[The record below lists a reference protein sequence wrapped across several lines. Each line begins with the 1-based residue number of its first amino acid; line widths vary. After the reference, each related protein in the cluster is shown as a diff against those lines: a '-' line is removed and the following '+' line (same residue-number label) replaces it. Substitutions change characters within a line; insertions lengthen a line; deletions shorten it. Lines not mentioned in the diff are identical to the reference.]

1 MEVEPDGL
9 YSRTRIHCGMV
20 DPRSPLV
27 HVQPRLTLVIL
38 PSLSPSPY
46 TSVMA
51 FTKTQIG
58 IAVGAG
64 TLLVLVFVGYLW
76 WLSNQGPVL
85 ARSEDH
91 DPLTGLPVSIKM
103 NPLRD
108 RTTEKAAN
116 AFLRELRDG
125 HCDDLLNKWEHDYH
139 KKYAKYICSSEAQHP
154 LLSWELVDWED
165 VPPLIILHY
174 RGTRQRSGGQNDQE
188 LFTITTEHQGS
199 QWLVTK
205 YDAMY

>member
-1 MEVEPDGL
+1 
-9 YSRTRIHCGMV
+9 
-20 DPRSPLV
+20 
-27 HVQPRLTLVIL
+27 
-38 PSLSPSPY
+38 
-46 TSVMA
+46 MA

-64 TLLVLVFVGYLW
+64 ALLVMVFLGYLW
-76 WLSNQGPVL
+76 WLNNQGPVL

-91 DPLTGLPVSIKM
+91 DPLTGLPLTIKM

-108 RTTEKAAN
+108 RSTERAAN
-116 AFLRELRDG
+116 KFLRDLRDG

-139 KKYAKYICSSEAQHP
+139 KKYAHFICSSEAQHP

-165 VPPLIILHY
+165 APPFVILHY
-174 RGTRQRSGGQNDQE
+174 RSTRLSNAGPDHPGVDQDLFSLTMENKGG
-188 LFTITTEHQGS
+188 LWGVS
-199 QWLVTK
+199 K